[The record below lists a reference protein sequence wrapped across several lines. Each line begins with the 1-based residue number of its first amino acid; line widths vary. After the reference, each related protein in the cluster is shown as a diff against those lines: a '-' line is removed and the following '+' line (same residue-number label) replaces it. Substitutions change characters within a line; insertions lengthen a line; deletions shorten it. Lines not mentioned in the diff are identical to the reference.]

1 MKKFNDLYERTVTAV
16 QRRKQG
22 RRMARLQK
30 SPAFQF
36 KKKKAALKMRNPAKL
51 HQLARKKLIQQYR
64 DKFYPGYK
72 DMAIQQRVKT
82 DQLLMQRY
90 GEKIDKLSKRVA
102 MKLKGEEGNR
112 IRAARER
119 LMGVKKD

>member
-1 MKKFNDLYERTVTAV
+1 MIRFTDLYEKTVDVV
-16 QRRKQG
+16 QRRKQA
-22 RRMARLQK
+22 RRMSKLQK

-51 HQLARKKLIQQYR
+51 HQLARKKLIQQFR

-90 GEKIDKLSKRVA
+90 GEKIDKLSKRMA

-119 LMGVKKD
+119 LTGVKKD